1 MKQNGDHPI
10 KEFRYLGD
18 DVTGKDILLVD
29 DMINSGST
37 MIRTAKKLHDAGAKN
52 IFCLA
57 PFGLFTDGL
66 EVFDEAYANGI
77 IKCVCCTNLI
87 YRTKELLAREWYLDT
102 NMIAYVARIIDALN
116 TDESVYD
123 LINSTSR
130 LTDLVSQIRI
140 GEVFDEFDE

>member
-1 MKQNGDHPI
+1 
-10 KEFRYLGD
+10 
-18 DVTGKDILLVD
+18 
-29 DMINSGST
+29 
-37 MIRTAKKLHDAGAKN
+37 
-52 IFCLA
+52 
-57 PFGLFTDGL
+57 
-66 EVFDEAYANGI
+66 
-77 IKCVCCTNLI
+77 VCCTNLI